1 MNRSAV
7 TPAPGRWAE
16 GCGGGLCDE
25 GSTAT
30 QSCHQEEP
38 LLAASSAQ
46 VIRFNGMQTALSRTR
61 WARSRVNLSYCRTIE
76 LICVCSLVLLRSGL
90 HGEARGCPRSRGL
103 RQHWQCRGAR
113 SLRLVLAVGSSVR
126 PGLKRDGREVE
137 MMHKTDPEKPA
148 LPFVP
153 GWITVPPGAVSWA
166 VAAEQPRCRAGG
178 NGGAGW
184 VLGTRHRHLVFPTLR
199 RQSPEVLS
207 LDPSGTTR
215 SDRLRRRS
223 GFGRLAELSLAELS
237 PAELGCVMGLGSPC
251 PSAGP
256 LALEDKP
263 GGSREGAPVAAL
275 VSNPEP
281 SVRAR

>member
-1 MNRSAV
+1 M
-7 TPAPGRWAE
+7 
-16 GCGGGLCDE
+16 
-25 GSTAT
+25 
-30 QSCHQEEP
+30 
-38 LLAASSAQ
+38 
-46 VIRFNGMQTALSRTR
+46 
-61 WARSRVNLSYCRTIE
+61 
-76 LICVCSLVLLRSGL
+76 
-90 HGEARGCPRSRGL
+90 
-103 RQHWQCRGAR
+103 
-113 SLRLVLAVGSSVR
+113 LAVGSSVR

-153 GWITVPPGAVSWA
+153 GWITVPPGAVSRA
-166 VAAEQPRCRAGG
+166 MAAEEPRCRAGG

-215 SDRLRRRS
+215 SDRLRRGS

-256 LALEDKP
+256 PGAGGRAWGLQGGGAGRCARFQSRAICTGAVTFLGHAIFAL
-263 GGSREGAPVAAL
+263 
-275 VSNPEP
+275 
-281 SVRAR
+281 